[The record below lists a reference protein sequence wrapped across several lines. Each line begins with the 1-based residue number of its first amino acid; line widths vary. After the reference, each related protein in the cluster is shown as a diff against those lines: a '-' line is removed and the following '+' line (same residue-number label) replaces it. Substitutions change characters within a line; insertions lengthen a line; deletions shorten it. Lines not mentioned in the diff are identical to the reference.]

1 MLRLQT
7 VKPANGNG
15 FDLDDLAEDQSFG
28 VTTKKIVAD
37 AKVLN
42 LSLFFD

>member
-7 VKPANGNG
+7 TKPSNGNG
-15 FDLDDLAEDQSFG
+15 GLDLDDLADDQSFR

-37 AKVLN
+37 AKVKSN
-42 LSLFFD
+42 